1 MPDRAA
7 VFVDGNNW
15 YHALRGIGMSDIGR
29 LSYPKICSKLV
40 GPARS
45 WVSMRYYVGQVNQ
58 AEEAKQYADQRR
70 FISHLEASDT
80 RISVRLGRLETR
92 HAESA
97 AASELLA
104 YLGSLKTRIDPTVY
118 KDLLALGQRHRRV
131 AVKIEKAVDVMLAVE
146 MVVQAERGEY
156 DCAYLLSADGD
167 FTPAVEAVRG
177 LDKKVY
183 ISSPGYGARLA
194 AAANSYIRLDSAWFD
209 DCWA

>member
-1 MPDRAA
+1 MGARAA

-15 YHALRGIGMSDIGR
+15 YHALRGIGMSDLGR
-29 LSYPKICSKLV
+29 LSYPRICSKLL
-40 GPARS
+40 GPTRD

-70 FISHLEASDT
+70 FISKLEASDA
-80 RISVRLGRLETR
+80 RITVRLGRLETR
-92 HAESA
+92 YVNSS
-97 AASELLA
+97 AASELLG
-104 YLGSLKTRIDPTVY
+104 YLGSLKTRIDTTVY
-118 KDLLALGQRHRRV
+118 KDLIGLGQRHQRFP
-131 AVKIEKAVDVMLAVE
+131 VKIEKAVDVMLAVE

-177 LDKKVY
+177 LGKKVY
-183 ISSPGYGARLA
+183 IGSPAYGACLA
-194 AAANSYIRLDSAWFD
+194 AAANAYIRLDSAWFG